1 MVTPEA
7 DKATQRQPSQ
17 PCPNGLPLLPKS
29 TQEGQP
35 CLALSGLPTPT
46 VQPTQVQESK
56 SSSLVGP
63 PSPAMPSHAMPT
75 QERATQ
81 EEDKTPLHTWENVK
95 VLKGKNLHDAKRYL
109 GGRYGKRCT
118 ECGLESDDEQFF
130 DIHHIDGNPQNNKRG
145 NLFLADHPC
154 NARLNGNVRAE
165 KVKARLSSLVH
176 PVESVSD
183 VRQDAG
189 VRTERGTGAVVV
201 GVRAYPSEA
210 QWESQEGVR
219 HDRQRSLWNAWIL
232 DQLVLKDGSKVKGPF
247 VGREVF
253 GFSELAYMAPRAL
266 GVGSSKTYMTYI
278 NEDHFGPLEIIK
290 TSGRKYVMLRKEWI
304 QKHGGIIPKME
315 EDDD

>member
-1 MVTPEA
+1 
-7 DKATQRQPSQ
+7 
-17 PCPNGLPLLPKS
+17 
-29 TQEGQP
+29 
-35 CLALSGLPTPT
+35 
-46 VQPTQVQESK
+46 
-56 SSSLVGP
+56 
-63 PSPAMPSHAMPT
+63 MPT
-75 QERATQ
+75 QERATR
-81 EEDKTPLHTWENVK
+81 ELEPEDKTIPRFTWENVK

-109 GGRYGKRCT
+109 AGRYGKRCS

-154 NARLNGNVRAE
+154 NARLNGNIRAE

-176 PVESVSD
+176 PVESVSES
-183 VRQDAG
+183 RQDAG
-189 VRTERGTGAVVV
+189 VRTDRGAGAVVV

-210 QWESQEGVR
+210 QWESQEGLR

-266 GVGSSKTYMTYI
+266 GVGSSKTYMVYI

-304 QKHGGIIPKME
+304 EKHGGIVPKME